1 MQHRRYYARHSQ
13 RAASD
18 TVTHGTWI
26 VVAVA
31 IGALTVGALAIPG
44 GPVHR
49 WLNCNIGSIAD
60 ITGNG
65 AVTAQCGVGGN
76 STTSS
81 GSPDSTTVS
90 LLGNSALAFDNTW
103 GNMWEELSDT
113 GTAPPTNT
121 VSNAAGVY
129 QSIEEED
136 LGGSPGP
143 VVMLDFETPGTTY
156 QTLSFSGYS
165 YNGIPTDAEPEIE
178 AIVDQSGTL
187 SDIPLPSSSWDS
199 NPIKSGFTDSPTAK
213 SISLPADTIGVRW
226 GLAETSSEYTFYAD
240 EWDFTLQNPQLTS

>member
-1 MQHRRYYARHSQ
+1 MQDRGDYARHSQ

-31 IGALTVGALAIPG
+31 IGVLAVGALAIPG

-65 AVTAQCGVGGN
+65 ATTTQCGAGGN
-76 STTSS
+76 STTGS
-81 GSPDSTTVS
+81 GSPDLTTVS
-90 LLGNSALAFDNTW
+90 LLGNSALTFDNTW
-103 GNMWEELSDT
+103 GNMWEELPDT

-136 LGGSPGP
+136 LGGSSGP

-165 YNGIPTDAEPEIE
+165 YNGIPADAEPEIE

-187 SDIPLPSSSWDS
+187 SDVPLSWD
-199 NPIKSGFTDSPTAK
+199 NPTSSGSTISSTAE
-213 SISLPADTIGVRW
+213 SIPLPADTIGVRW
-226 GLAETSSEYTFYAD
+226 GLAETSSEYTFYAS
-240 EWDFTLQNPQLTS
+240 EWNFTLQNPQLTS